1 MDKSIKELP
10 EEIQAFLEQDYIE
23 SNKQPLCEFAD
34 LVPSD
39 THLASVIWVDSPRN
53 MSHGKRIKFQNNTSQ
68 KLNGAELIPMT
79 ISDDPQIP
87 KSVHS
92 KLKISQKEV
101 TRIKQWIIL
110 NNSVLLDYA
119 NDKITTKQL
128 YELIQPLND

>member
-1 MDKSIKELP
+1 MDKSIKELT

-23 SNKQPLCEFAD
+23 SNKQPLCKFAD

-39 THLASVIWVDSPRN
+39 THLASVIWVDGPRN

-68 KLNGAELIPMT
+68 KLNGTELIPMT

-110 NNSVLLDYA
+110 NKSVLLDYA